1 MSTIVQWKAQDLAGV
16 ALAALVGGGAFAFR
30 ELAIGPRATVGI
42 CAASSA
48 PSWCVPRGWVLSGQ
62 YYGVFG
68 WAALAAGLAAFFLAN
83 RLLGALALGLGV
95 AAVVNYNG
103 TQGIIGGALGL
114 IAWLSV
120 ASGLISWKSF
130 GIPNLIMFIF
140 NLWLH

>member
-30 ELAIGPRATVGI
+30 ELAIVPRATVGI

-68 WAALAAGLAAFFLAN
+68 WAALAAGLAAFFWGKRAVAGLAI
-83 RLLGALALGLGV
+83 GLGV

-103 TQGIIGGALGL
+103 TQGIIGAALGVA
-114 IAWLSV
+114 AWLSLLTNRP
-120 ASGLISWKSF
+120 GWTRI
-130 GIPNLIMFIF
+130 
-140 NLWLH
+140 

>member
-30 ELAIGPRATVGI
+30 ELAIVPRATVGI

-48 PSWCVPRGWVLSGQ
+48 PGWCVPRGWVLSGQ

-68 WAALAAGLAAFFLAN
+68 WAALAAGLAAFFWGKRAVAGLAI
-83 RLLGALALGLGV
+83 GLGV

-103 TQGIIGGALGL
+103 TQGIIGAALG
-114 IAWLSV
+114 IAAWLSLLTNRLGWTRV
-120 ASGLISWKSF
+120 
-130 GIPNLIMFIF
+130 
-140 NLWLH
+140 